1 MNRKRT
7 QTLPDIYKPKR
18 RLCSTAAAALA
29 TNGQTATTLHG
40 DVEDVILN
48 DTHAFLKRLR
58 GLFPEDKFKHKL
70 PPIVLKHQLY
80 GMMNDRTKVDQ
91 ELNDLRKRGLVKLF
105 KLGSEADEYCIL
117 FTNDYEEHVTKTMTG
132 LSMSPILIERFSAN
146 VVKKCQDVCVTK
158 ETLMTDYRFSDLE
171 ITQLVKASVITVK
184 DLGNWWLSIPNAGT
198 FMKCFLRGRKAVL
211 TMIRKCKYKEIL
223 RKDLEQR
230 KWPKICR
237 LGLIYHVHDIIGGE
251 LVHCVQTTS
260 GQLLRLKE

>member
-1 MNRKRT
+1 MSRKRT
-7 QTLPDIYKPKR
+7 QALPDIYKPKR
-18 RLCSTAAAALA
+18 RLCSATALA
-29 TNGQTATTLHG
+29 SNGQTASINTTHG
-40 DVEDVILN
+40 EIGDVILN
-48 DTHAFLKRLR
+48 DTHTFLNRLK
-58 GLFPEDKFKHKL
+58 GLFPADKFKYKL

-91 ELNDLRKRGLVKLF
+91 ELNDLRKHGLIKLF

-117 FTNDYEEHVTKTMTG
+117 FTNDYEEHVKKTMVS
-132 LSMSPILIERFSAN
+132 LAISPILIERFSSN
-146 VVKKCQDVCVTK
+146 VVRKCQDVCVTK
-158 ETLMTDYRFSDLE
+158 ETLMMDYKFSDFE
-171 ITQLVKASVITVK
+171 ITQLLKASVITVK
-184 DLGNWWLSIPNAGT
+184 DIGNWWLSIPNAGT

-223 RKDLEQR
+223 RKDLEHR